1 VKISFPAIVFMISR
15 LAAASYAQAPAQNDP
30 SFEKGMAAY
39 KQKSYRAAIQELKPF
54 TDRAGQTDPRRGEA
68 LTALGLSYYFEG
80 QLSEAIPLL
89 KQASER
95 FPSNAEFAYALGI
108 ACLRARDI
116 ESAREAFARMFQVA
130 PGSADA
136 GLVTAKMMMG
146 EQMEELAQKELE
158 GAGEKNPRLPQ
169 LHFLLGELAIFRG
182 DVDAGIAQLKSEISL
197 NPGFAAAHYRL
208 GDAFTRKQMWGDAVA
223 PLQKAIWLN
232 PEFSSPYILLGKVY
246 DRLEQ
251 TEFAEGM
258 LSKAISMDPNNLEAH
273 YLLGTI
279 YRKGGRLHKAQEQFE
294 AYQKLKSQGK
304 E

>member
-1 VKISFPAIVFMISR
+1 
-15 LAAASYAQAPAQNDP
+15 
-30 SFEKGMAAY
+30 
-39 KQKSYRAAIQELKPF
+39 KSYRAAIQELKPF

-116 ESAREAFARMFQVA
+116 ESA
-130 PGSADA
+130 
-136 GLVTAKMMMG
+136 G
-146 EQMEELAQKELE
+146 E
-158 GAGEKNPRLPQ
+158 
-169 LHFLLGELAIFRG
+169 
-182 DVDAGIAQLKSEISL
+182 
-197 NPGFAAAHYRL
+197 
-208 GDAFTRKQMWGDAVA
+208 AFTRKQMWGDAVA

>member
-1 VKISFPAIVFMISR
+1 MISR
-15 LAAASYAQAPAQNDP
+15 LVAASYAQAPAQNDP

-136 GLVTAKMMMG
+136 GLLTAKMMMG

-158 GAGEKNPRLPQ
+158 RAGEKNPRLPQ

>member
-1 VKISFPAIVFMISR
+1 M
-15 LAAASYAQAPAQNDP
+15 
-30 SFEKGMAAY
+30 
-39 KQKSYRAAIQELKPF
+39 
-54 TDRAGQTDPRRGEA
+54 
-68 LTALGLSYYFEG
+68 TALGLSYYFEG
-80 QLSEAIPLL
+80 QFSEAIPLL
-89 KQASER
+89 KQSSER
-95 FPSNAEFAYALGI
+95 SPSNAEFAYALGI

-158 GAGEKNPRLPQ
+158 RAGEKNPRLPQ

-208 GDAFTRKQMWGDAVA
+208 GDAFTRKQMWEDAVA

>member
-1 VKISFPAIVFMISR
+1 MISR
-15 LAAASYAQAPAQNDP
+15 LVAASYAQAPAQNDP

-95 FPSNAEFAYALGI
+95 FPSNAGFAYALGI

-158 GAGEKNPRLPQ
+158 RAGEKNPRLPQ

>member
-1 VKISFPAIVFMISR
+1 MISR
-15 LAAASYAQAPAQNDP
+15 LVAASYAQAPAQNDP

-95 FPSNAEFAYALGI
+95 SPSNAEFAYALGI

-158 GAGEKNPRLPQ
+158 RAGEKNPCLSLSSSPASCWFLFATAFCPACGT
-169 LHFLLGELAIFRG
+169 LHF
-182 DVDAGIAQLKSEISL
+182 
-197 NPGFAAAHYRL
+197 
-208 GDAFTRKQMWGDAVA
+208 FT
-223 PLQKAIWLN
+223 P
-232 PEFSSPYILLGKVY
+232 F
-246 DRLEQ
+246 
-251 TEFAEGM
+251 
-258 LSKAISMDPNNLEAH
+258 
-273 YLLGTI
+273 
-279 YRKGGRLHKAQEQFE
+279 
-294 AYQKLKSQGK
+294 
-304 E
+304 